1 MARMVVEEVMAMA
14 DIVERGERGGEV
26 EETEGEVTILTVG
39 VMASLMREHAFRKV
53 FWIQKATPDSSC
65 PSYCSLGAVEGRH

>member
-26 EETEGEVTILTVG
+26 EETEGEVAILTVG
-39 VMASLMREHAFRKV
+39 VMASLDERARVQESVLMM
-53 FWIQKATPDSSC
+53 ISS
-65 PSYCSLGAVEGRH
+65 GIR

>member
-26 EETEGEVTILTVG
+26 EETEGEVAIL
-39 VMASLMREHAFRKV
+39 
-53 FWIQKATPDSSC
+53 DSWRDDV
-65 PSYCSLGAVEGRH
+65 A

>member
-39 VMASLMREHAFRKV
+39 VMGVADERARVQESVLDTKSNA
-53 FWIQKATPDSSC
+53 
-65 PSYCSLGAVEGRH
+65 